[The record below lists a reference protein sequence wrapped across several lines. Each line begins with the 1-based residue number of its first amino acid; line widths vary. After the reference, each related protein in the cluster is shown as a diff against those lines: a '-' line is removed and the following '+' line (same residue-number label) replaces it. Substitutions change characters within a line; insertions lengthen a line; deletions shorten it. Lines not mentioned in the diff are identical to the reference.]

1 MPVNL
6 TAKGTPQVEKRRRSS
21 STLSDDVCLGDIS
34 LDDDTKSRLRK
45 RKKEK
50 KSRKNK
56 AKKANAP
63 THGKKK
69 KKKQKKRKEWACL
82 TSLKNQN
89 NYSYFL
95 NKKIGCYLS
104 N

>member
-6 TAKGTPQVEKRRRSS
+6 TAKGGTPQVEKRRRSS

-34 LDDDTKSRLRK
+34 LDDDTKSGLRK

-63 THGKKK
+63 TYGKR
-69 KKKQKKRKEWACL
+69 KKKQKKRKE
-82 TSLKNQN
+82 
-89 NYSYFL
+89 
-95 NKKIGCYLS
+95 
-104 N
+104 